1 MSDPWNRCDVCGKF
15 IALEDITDGKATHT
29 LLEPDSELGKET
41 WETLCPTHAREDCF
55 YYTDSCFKPGHKHDH
70 GR

>member
-15 IALEDITDGKATHT
+15 IALEDFADGKATNT

-41 WETLCPTHAREDCF
+41 WETLCAKHAEVQD
-55 YYTDSCFKPGHKHDH
+55 DH